1 MEHSV
6 FTILLVSPTAPPH
19 GWFPGANLL
28 WKTALDEVPA
38 DKIHLL
44 MLDVG
49 QIPHLLQKARSVLPL
64 CPTITLGGS
73 QTQASCLSL
82 ELPLAH
88 FEGFTAELY
97 QRLLVLLMEHLE
109 LSNRINDELN
119 LLNQQLLQN
128 GTEDFHAHLLD
139 SAVRLVPGAQAGTL
153 LGLDPEG
160 NYSFKAALGYDFAG
174 LSRIHFTPM
183 QIIGSEI
190 DVPRAIQ
197 LLKFRE
203 FNRGKMDPETEKILI
218 ESGRINEIQVSLS
231 IQVRVKEKLA
241 AVLNLENFDSEDAFT
256 PEAIRIAESFAD
268 RAALLM
274 QRYMLEWQVQER
286 AHRYKLLSE
295 LSAHIETMNT
305 PSEVAETAL
314 DTLLQLSQYELFV
327 YYERLAHGWQL
338 QAYRH
343 SVSLHFDPVV
353 LANLTLH
360 DFDRLPRSVASREV
374 LDIPDFQKVIRPNP
388 ELQGLGLKSTLLAP
402 VQVQDRV
409 MGVMVLCTFS
419 VHHEATRNE
428 IQVVKFVLGRLQN
441 AFERS
446 TYLEQV
452 ESTREA
458 TLRTL
463 GLALEYRDF
472 ETKGHT
478 DRVVDLCERFALR
491 LGLHEEDRTFLRW
504 GAYLHDVGK
513 IGIPDAILLKP
524 GKLTPEERLKIQEHT
539 LIGAEICMQMPLLP
553 LPTREVVRSHH
564 EWWDGSGY
572 PDRLPEEQTP
582 LLARIFTIVDVFDA
596 LTTERPYKEAWS
608 IPSTLIHMEK
618 LAGKQFDPALLPV
631 FIDLIC
637 DLYGVSRVP

>member
-1 MEHSV
+1 MEQSV
-6 FTILLVSPTAPPH
+6 YTILLVSPKAPPRWSAA
-19 GWFPGANLL
+19 GVNLI
-28 WKTALDEVPA
+28 WQTSLDEVPSE
-38 DKIHLL
+38 KIHLL
-44 MLDVG
+44 LLDVEHF
-49 QIPHLLQKARSVLPL
+49 PHLLHQARSVFPL
-64 CPTITLGGS
+64 CPTITLGS
-73 QTQASCLSL
+73 SLTQASCLSL
-82 ELPLAH
+82 ELPLPD
-88 FEGFTAELY
+88 FEGFTPALY
-97 QRLLVLLMEHLE
+97 QRLLVLYQEHLE
-109 LSNRINDELN
+109 LTERINEELN
-119 LLNQQLLQN
+119 ALNLQLLQN
-128 GTEDFHAHLLD
+128 GTGDFYVHLLE
-139 SAVRLVPGAQAGTL
+139 SAVRLVPGAQAGAL
-153 LGLDPEG
+153 IGLDPDG
-160 NYSFKAALGYDFAG
+160 QYSFKATLGYDFAG
-174 LSRIHFTPM
+174 LSRIRFTPQ
-183 QIIGSEI
+183 QIIGTENEL
-190 DVPRAIQ
+190 PRTSN

-203 FNRGKMDPETEKILI
+203 FNRGKLDPETEKILR
-218 ESGRINEIQVSLS
+218 ESGRIDEIQVSLS
-231 IQVRVKEKLA
+231 TQVRVKDRLA

-256 PEAIRIAESFAD
+256 PDAIRIAESFAD
-268 RAALLM
+268 RAALLV

-305 PSEVAETAL
+305 PHEVAETAL
-314 DTLLQLSQYELFV
+314 GTLMQLSQYELFV

-338 QAYRH
+338 QAFRH
-343 SVSLHFDPVV
+343 SVPLPFDPS
-353 LANLTLH
+353 LLMNLNLH
-360 DFDRLPRSVASREV
+360 DFDRLPRSVTSREV
-374 LDIPDFQKVIRPNP
+374 LDIPDFQNVIDPSP
-388 ELQGLGLKSTLLAP
+388 DLLQLGLKSTLLAP
-402 VQVQDRV
+402 VQVQGRV

-419 VHHEATRNE
+419 GHREAKSSE
-428 IQVVKFVLGRLQN
+428 IQVVKFILGRLQN
-441 AFERS
+441 AFERR

-472 ETKGHT
+472 ETRGHT

-491 LGLHEEDRTFLRW
+491 LGLPEEERTELRW

-553 LPTREVVRSHH
+553 DLTRAVVRSHH

-572 PDRLPEEQTP
+572 PDNLLAEQTS

-596 LTTERPYKEAWS
+596 LTTERPYKNAWP
-608 IPSTLIHMEK
+608 IPNTLVHMEK
-618 LAGKQFDPALLPV
+618 LSGKQFDPALLPV